1 MKINRE
7 NHKCL
12 TIQTRLS
19 KVVRHKALFRSTH
32 SASRYIKCNKLLI
45 RISDHDKKNWENRN
59 RISILLYKDIINIQ
73 CWIENKMIKSVD
85 CSYSRNYLEVRVTDM
100 LKMF

>member
-1 MKINRE
+1 MKINLE
-7 NHKCL
+7 NRKCL

-19 KVVRHKALFRSTH
+19 KVVKYKAMFRSTH
-32 SASRYIKCNKLLI
+32 SASRYIRCSKMLI

-73 CWIENKMIKSVD
+73 CWVDNKMIKNID
-85 CSYSRNYLEVRVTDM
+85 CSYSGNYLEVRVMDM
-100 LKMF
+100 IKMF